1 MNVVLSLS
9 LSSFSVLCFL
19 FSAQSFFSHYG
30 ILWFSLA
37 EFIPRGGSSLALLL
51 FMSKRS
57 HQGSRREIRQRYAG
71 SEGGAAGTIQ
81 SISSS
86 ARNISSGMEHS
97 SMSSVTGN
105 LLDNERDSMLFS
117 SLKNSSSQHD
127 PLKQDLLST
136 YSYNHND
143 STAMD
148 VA

>member
-1 MNVVLSLS
+1 MNIPY
-9 LSSFSVLCFL
+9 VLCI
-19 FSAQSFFSHYG
+19 QSFFSHYG

-71 SEGGAAGTIQ
+71 SEGGAGLTVL
-81 SISSS
+81 SS
-86 ARNISSGMEHS
+86 ARDMSSGMEHS

-105 LLDNERDSMLFS
+105 LLDHDRESMLF
-117 SLKNSSSQHD
+117 KNSSSQHD
-127 PLKQDLLST
+127 PLKQDLIST
-136 YSYNHND
+136 YSYSD
-143 STAMD
+143 SSNSLG